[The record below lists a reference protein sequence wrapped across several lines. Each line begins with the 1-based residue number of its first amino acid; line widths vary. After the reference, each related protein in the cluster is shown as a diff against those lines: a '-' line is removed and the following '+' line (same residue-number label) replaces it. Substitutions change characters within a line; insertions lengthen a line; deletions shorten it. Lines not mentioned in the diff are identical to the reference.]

1 MKAHERESAREEIAR
16 QLSRRRFLQRAGI
29 SALALP
35 SASALLAACSGG
47 SSGGGGGSSP
57 GGGGG
62 SPRPGGHLIVARTA
76 DSLTM
81 DKTAMF
87 DNESIWIVCNLYEM
101 LYEAGPDGKT
111 LLPWLAT
118 GHDLSDDKLTWTFH
132 LRPGVKFHNGQPMTA
147 DDVVFSI
154 DEARGKDSA
163 WGFIYTAV
171 KDVSASDPQTVVIQT
186 SYPWAPLLADVA
198 LFGAGV
204 VPKDYGGASKKDFY
218 AQPVGTGPFQW
229 DSWSK
234 GSELRLKKN
243 ASYWQ
248 EGKPYLDAISWNN
261 VPDDNTRILQVKGGQ
276 AHIDEFPPW
285 SAIDSLKSAQ
295 GVVVKLFPSSRTDFL
310 SFNQKRQPFQDV
322 HVRRAIAYAIDREAM
337 VKAVLFGNGRVAN
350 SFLTPALF
358 GYDPNVQMPE
368 YSVDK
373 AKQELAQSS
382 VPDGFKTTLQVG
394 SGVVIENSLGQIVQQ
409 QLGAIG
415 IHVDLKTAD
424 PNAEFTNIQNF
435 DYDMCF
441 LYDTTDIIDPDEL
454 VNFSVAP
461 SGGTYAFWT
470 NYQNPQ
476 VDEWTKEGEREFEVS
491 KRQALYSSIQKQVA
505 TDVPLAPLYY
515 SPFPYAYSDKV
526 QGFQVYPTGNYH
538 AENIWLTE

>member
-1 MKAHERESAREEIAR
+1 MKADERARAELVRRE
-16 QLSRRRFLQRAGI
+16 LSRRMFLRRAGMG
-29 SALALP
+29 ALALP
-35 SASALLAACSGG
+35 SASALLAACSSDSGGGGGG
-47 SSGGGGGSSP
+47 SSGGGGG
-57 GGGGG
+57 GG
-62 SPRPGGHLIVARTA
+62 SPTPGGHLIVARTA

-87 DNESIWIVCNLYEM
+87 DNESIWIATNIYEM

-118 GHDLSDDKLTWTFH
+118 GHELSDDQLTWTFH
-132 LRPGVKFHNGQPMTA
+132 LRSGVTFHNGQPVTGA
-147 DDVVFSI
+147 DVVFSL

-171 KDVSASDPQTVVIQT
+171 KDVSAPDDQTVVVQT
-186 SYPWAPLLADVA
+186 NFPWAPLLADVA
-198 LFGAGV
+198 LFGGGV
-204 VPKDYGGASKKDFY
+204 VPKDYAGASKKDFY
-218 AQPVGTGPFQW
+218 QSPIGTGPFMW
-229 DSWSK
+229 DQWSK

-243 ASYWQ
+243 PSYWQ

-285 SAIDSLKSAQ
+285 SAIDSLKSTQ

-310 SFNQKRQPFQDV
+310 SFNQKQEPFQDA
-322 HVRRAIAYAIDREAM
+322 HVRRAIAYALDREAM
-337 VKAVLFGNGRVAN
+337 VKAVLFGNGQVAN

-358 GYDPNVQMPE
+358 GYDENVHGPG
-368 YSVDK
+368 YDVTK
-373 AKQELAQSS
+373 AKEELAQST
-382 VPDGFKTTLQVG
+382 VPDGFETTLQVG
-394 SGVVIENSLGQIVQQ
+394 TGVVVENSLAQIIQQ
-409 QLGAIG
+409 ELDAIG
-415 IHVDLKTAD
+415 IKVTLKSVD

-435 DYDMCF
+435 DYEMCF

-470 NYQNPQ
+470 NYQEPQ
-476 VDEWTKEGEREFEVS
+476 VDAWTKQAEQEFEPS
-491 KRQALYSSIQKQVA
+491 QREALYTKIQEQVA
-505 TDVPLAPLYY
+505 QDVPIAPLYY
-515 SPFPYAYSDKV
+515 SPYAYAYSDKV
-526 QGFQVYPTGNYH
+526 HGFEVYPTGNYH
-538 AENIWLTE
+538 AENIWLSQ

>member
-1 MKAHERESAREEIAR
+1 MQPDERAQAELIRRE
-16 QLSRRRFLQRAGI
+16 LSRRTFLRRAGMG
-29 SALALP
+29 ALALP

-47 SSGGGGGSSP
+47 GSGGGGGGPS
-57 GGGGG
+57 GGSGG
-62 SPRPGGHLIVARTA
+62 SPTPGGHLIVARTT

-87 DNESIWIVCNLYEM
+87 DNESIWIATNLYEM

-111 LLPWLAT
+111 LVPWLAT
-118 GHDLSDDKLTWTFH
+118 GYELSSDKLTWTFH
-132 LRPGVKFHNGQPMTA
+132 LRQGVKFHNGQPLTA
-147 DDVVFSI
+147 DDVVFSL

-171 KDVSASDPQTVVIQT
+171 KDVSAPDGQTVVIQT
-186 SYPWAPLLADVA
+186 GFPWAPLLADVA
-198 LFGAGV
+198 LFGGGV
-204 VPKDYGGASKKDFY
+204 VPKDYAGESKKDFY
-218 AQPVGTGPFQW
+218 QHPVGTGPFMW
-229 DSWSK
+229 DQWSK

-243 ASYWQ
+243 TSYWQ

-285 SAIDSLKSAQ
+285 SAIDSLKSTQ

-310 SFNQKRQPFQDV
+310 SFNQKRKPFQDV
-322 HVRRAIAYAIDREAM
+322 HVRRAIAYALDREAM
-337 VKAVLFGNGRVAN
+337 VKAVLFGNGQVAN

-358 GYDPNVQMPE
+358 GYDANVKGPE
-368 YSVDK
+368 YNVET
-373 AKQELAQSS
+373 AKQELAQST
-382 VPDGFKTTLQVG
+382 VPGGFETTLQVG
-394 SGVVIENSLGQIVQQ
+394 TGVVTENSLAQIIQQ
-409 QLGAIG
+409 ELDAIG
-415 IHVDLKTAD
+415 IKVTLKSVD

-461 SGGTYAFWT
+461 SGGTHAFWT
-470 NYQNPQ
+470 NYQEPK
-476 VDEWTKEGEREFEVS
+476 VDEWTKQAEQEFEPS
-491 KRQALYSSIQKQVA
+491 KREALYTQIQEQVA
-505 TDVPLAPLYY
+505 QDVPLAPLY
-515 SPFPYAYSDKV
+515 
-526 QGFQVYPTGNYH
+526 
-538 AENIWLTE
+538 